1 MEGPVSLEQEKSD
14 ADNVL
19 FKKLRKLINLIDQLR
34 DCGVNEYIKL
44 PRICSLGTQSSG
56 KSSVLESIVGLDFLP
71 RGDGVVTRRPLELR
85 LCHINS
91 GQPWAIFEERKG
103 KKFTDFI
110 EVRKTIEALTDEVC
124 KTDKNIVDKP
134 IVLNVY
140 SQTCPDLTL
149 VDLPGVTRVPVGNQP
164 KNIEEITK
172 NMAIRYI
179 DDPLT
184 IILCVIAANSD
195 IATSDGLKLAKEID
209 TTGSRTL
216 GVLTKLDIMDA
227 GTDARKALLGE
238 EIPLKLGYVGVKN
251 RSKQD
256 LLDKIPMIL
265 AAKREKEFF
274 KSHPVYK
281 NMPQGY
287 LGTDL
292 LINKLTKIYFRII
305 RENLPR
311 IVKAINDR
319 VKTAEEELASLGQ
332 PMPTD
337 DAGKMSMLWNML
349 NEYCDI
355 FRNVLKGKYDNKRL
369 SFLKEEGG
377 FKIKILYKKL
387 LEEFTGDYKAT
398 AGYTDENIN
407 YALTIHEGDSIP
419 GFPSVDAF
427 IYLLRPQLEKLKD
440 PIEEC
445 FQNVF
450 QYLDF
455 LSGKILERTFTRFP
469 QAINDM
475 GDLISNYLIEERDKT
490 KYIVD
495 SVVDMEINYLFTN
508 DYDYLNNFTTFM
520 PKQAPQPRP
529 VYNNQQGQPGMGGQG
544 QPGQMPQ
551 NNMQGNNMGQGGMGP
566 GMGQMNQDI
575 RPQPPVDAKSI
586 FIKEIRNRIE
596 AYFKLIVRNLRDSI
610 PKIMG
615 NYLVKEIEDNMQIK
629 LYNKLYNAR
638 EMTDLLNEPESVAE
652 RRKELN
658 EMIKVMR
665 NAQKIIRR
673 DPDLMT
679 VMQIN
684 INDSDIITPSEQK
697 AKEEKAKPKT
707 DPFKNMNMKEP
718 AFKAPAPKPEPVQQP
733 AAPAQPKPAASQ
745 PAKKGYGNLFGNY
758 K

>member
-1 MEGPVSLEQEKSD
+1 MSKDTGDDDK
-14 ADNVL
+14 DNVL

-103 KKFTDFI
+103 VKFTDFVK
-110 EVRKTIEALTDEVC
+110 VRETIEALTDEVC
-124 KTDKNIVDKP
+124 KTNKNIIDKP

-149 VDLPGVTRVPVGNQP
+149 VDLPGVTRVPIGDQP
-164 KNIEEITK
+164 KNIEQITK
-172 NMAIRYI
+172 DMARRYVE
-179 DDPLT
+179 DPLT

-195 IATSDGLKLAKEID
+195 IATSDGLMLAKDID
-209 TTGSRTL
+209 VAGTRTL

-227 GTDARKALLGE
+227 GTDAKKVLMNE

-256 LLDKIPMIL
+256 LNNKISM
-265 AAKREKEFF
+265 AETQRKEREFF
-274 KSHPVYK
+274 KTHPVYK
-281 NMPQGY
+281 NLPAGH
-287 LGTDL
+287 LGTEV

-319 VKTAEEELASLGQ
+319 VKTAEEELQGLGQ

-337 DAGKMSMLWNML
+337 DAGKMSMLWNMI
-349 NEYCDI
+349 NEYCDV
-355 FRNVLKGKYDNKRL
+355 FRKVLQGKYNNKRVN
-369 SFLKEEGG
+369 FLEGEGG

-398 AGYTDENIN
+398 AGYNDENIN

-445 FQNVF
+445 FQEVF

-455 LSGKILERTFTRFP
+455 LSGKIMEKTFTRFP

-475 GDLISNYLIEERDKT
+475 TDLVSNYLMEERDKT
-490 KYIVD
+490 KYLID

-508 DYDYLNNFTTFM
+508 DYDYLNNFTTFI
-520 PKQAPQPRP
+520 PKQARQSQFM
-529 VYNNQQGQPGMGGQG
+529 NDNKGDGKG
-544 QPGQMPQ
+544 
-551 NNMQGNNMGQGGMGP
+551 GNN
-566 GMGQMNQDI
+566 NLNNEI
-575 RPQPPVDAKSI
+575 KPQPPIDEKNI
-586 FIKEIRNRIE
+586 FINEIRNRIE

-615 NYLVKEIEDNMQIK
+615 NYLVKEIEENMQLK

-638 EMTDLLNEPESVAE
+638 EMTDLLSEPESVAE

-658 EMIKVMR
+658 DMIKVMR
-665 NAQKIIRR
+665 NAQKILRR

-684 INDSDIITPSEQK
+684 ISDNDITSTQASK
-697 AKEEKAKPKT
+697 KKEEPKKIEKKDSKPVAEKPKAPPAKPS
-707 DPFKNMNMKEP
+707 
-718 AFKAPAPKPEPVQQP
+718 PAPEENK
-733 AAPAQPKPAASQ
+733 K
-745 PAKKGYGNLFGNY
+745 KKGYGNLFG
-758 K
+758 

>member
-1 MEGPVSLEQEKSD
+1 MSKDTKDSKPSEEDES
-14 ADNVL
+14 DNVL

-34 DCGVNEYIKL
+34 DVGVNEYIKL
-44 PRICSLGTQSSG
+44 PRICSLGTQSAG

-85 LCHINS
+85 LCHIS
-91 GQPWAIFEERKG
+91 TGEPWAVFEERKG
-103 KKFTDFI
+103 QKFTDFI
-110 EVRKTIEALTDEVC
+110 KVRETIEALTDEVC
-124 KTDKNIVDKP
+124 GKDKNILDKP

-149 VDLPGVTRVPVGNQP
+149 VDLPGVTRVPIAGQP

-172 NMAIRYI
+172 SMATRYI
-179 DDPLT
+179 EDPLT

-227 GTDARKALLGE
+227 GTDARKALMNE

-256 LLDKIPMIL
+256 LMNKLSMAETARKE
-265 AAKREKEFF
+265 REFF
-274 KSHPVYK
+274 KSHPAYK
-281 NMPQGY
+281 NLPAGH
-287 LGTDL
+287 LGTSV

-311 IVKAINDR
+311 IVKAINER
-319 VKTAEEELASLGQ
+319 LKTAEEELSGLGQ

-337 DAGKMSMLWNML
+337 DAGKMSLLWNMI

-355 FRNVLKGKYDNKRL
+355 FRNILQGKFTNKRL
-369 SFLKEEGG
+369 SFLDGEGG
-377 FKIKILYKKL
+377 FVIKKFYKNL
-387 LEEFTGDYKAT
+387 LKDFTGDYKAT
-398 AGYTDENIN
+398 TKYSDEDIDN
-407 YALTIHEGDSIP
+407 ALTIHEGDSIP

-440 PIEEC
+440 PIEDC
-445 FQNVF
+445 FQDTF
-450 QYLDF
+450 QYIDF
-455 LSGKILERTFTRFP
+455 LSGKILEKTFTRFP

-475 GDLISNYLIEERDKT
+475 TDLVTNYLLEEKEKT
-490 KYIVD
+490 KYIID
-495 SVVDMEINYLFTN
+495 SVVEMEINYLFTN
-508 DYDYLNNFTTFM
+508 DREYLDNFTSFL
-520 PKQAPQPRP
+520 PKQQQKQLQNKDNAPNKDKDKDNKDPK
-529 VYNNQQGQPGMGGQG
+529 NQE
-544 QPGQMPQ
+544 
-551 NNMQGNNMGQGGMGP
+551 NVNE
-566 GMGQMNQDI
+566 I
-575 RPQPPVDAKSI
+575 KLQPPVDAHKL

-596 AYFKLIVRNLRDSI
+596 AYFKLTVRNLRDMI
-610 PKIMG
+610 PKIIG
-615 NYLVKEIEDNMQIK
+615 NYLIKEIEENMQLK

-658 EMIKVMR
+658 DMIKVMK

-684 INDSDIITPSEQK
+684 INDGEFTGNKETK
-697 AKEEKAKPKT
+697 KKEEK
-707 DPFKNMNMKEP
+707 KE
-718 AFKAPAPKPEPVQQP
+718 E
-733 AAPAQPKPAASQ
+733 
-745 PAKKGYGNLFGNY
+745 KKGKKQAFGNLFG
-758 K
+758 

>member
-1 MEGPVSLEQEKSD
+1 MSKDTEDDK
-14 ADNVL
+14 DNVL

-85 LCHINS
+85 LCHIS
-91 GQPWAIFEERKG
+91 TGDPWAVFEERKG
-103 KKFTDFI
+103 TKFTDFVK
-110 EVRKTIEALTDEVC
+110 VRETIEALTDEVC
-124 KTDKNIVDKP
+124 GKDKNILDKP

-149 VDLPGVTRVPVGNQP
+149 VDLPGVTRVPIEGQP

-179 DDPLT
+179 EDPLT

-227 GTDARKALLGE
+227 GTDARKALMNE

-251 RSKQD
+251 RSKLD
-256 LLDKIPMIL
+256 LNNKISM
-265 AAKREKEFF
+265 AETARKEKEFF
-274 KSHPVYK
+274 KTHPVYK
-281 NMPQGY
+281 NLPAGH
-287 LGTDL
+287 LGTSV
-292 LINKLTKIYFRII
+292 LINKLTKIYFKII

-311 IVKAINDR
+311 IVKAINER
-319 VKTAEEELASLGQ
+319 LKTAEEELQSLGQ

-337 DAGKMSMLWNML
+337 DAGKMSLLWNMI

-355 FRNVLKGKYDNKRL
+355 FKNVLQGKYTNKRL
-369 SFLKEEGG
+369 SFLDGEGG

-387 LEEFTGDYKAT
+387 LEEFTGEYKAT

-445 FQNVF
+445 FQEVF
-450 QYLDF
+450 QYIDF
-455 LSGKILERTFTRFP
+455 LSGKILEKTFTRFP

-475 GDLISNYLIEERDKT
+475 TDLVTNYLAEERDKT
-490 KYIVD
+490 KYLID

-508 DYDYLNNFTTFM
+508 DYEYLNNFTTFL
-520 PKQAPQPRP
+520 PKQKRTNAP
-529 VYNNQQGQPGMGGQG
+529 N
-544 QPGQMPQ
+544 
-551 NNMQGNNMGQGGMGP
+551 NNMNTKPDGKNQGNNN
-566 GMGQMNQDI
+566 MNNEI
-575 RPQPPVDAKSI
+575 NPQPPVDAKNI
-586 FIKEIRNRIE
+586 FIKEIRSRIE

-615 NYLVKEIEDNMQIK
+615 NYLVKEIEENMQLK
-629 LYNKLYNAR
+629 LYNKLYNAK
-638 EMTDLLNEPESVAE
+638 EMTDLLSEPESVAE

-658 EMIKVMR
+658 DMIKVMR

-673 DPDLMT
+673 DPDLMN

-684 INDSDIITPSEQK
+684 INDSDITSP
-697 AKEEKAKPKT
+697 KETKEKE
-707 DPFKNMNMKEP
+707 KE
-718 AFKAPAPKPEPVQQP
+718 KDNKDTKEKKEKKEL
-733 AAPAQPKPAASQ
+733 PKPALLNKN
-745 PAKKGYGNLFGNY
+745 PKKGNLGNLFG
-758 K
+758 

>member
-1 MEGPVSLEQEKSD
+1 MEQDTKGD

-85 LCHINS
+85 LCHINT
-91 GQPWAIFEERKG
+91 GEPWAIFEERKG
-103 KKFTDFI
+103 KKFTDFV

-227 GTDARKALLGE
+227 GTDARKALMNE

-256 LLDKIPMIL
+256 LIDKIPMLI
-265 AAKREKEFF
+265 ASKREKEFF

-281 NMPQGY
+281 SMPQGY
-287 LGTDL
+287 LGTEL

-319 VKTAEEELASLGQ
+319 VKIAEEELSSLGQ

-520 PKQAPQPRP
+520 PKQQPR
-529 VYNNQQGQPGMGGQG
+529 VYNPPNQGMQGGMNNQGQPGQMGG

-551 NNMQGNNMGQGGMGP
+551 MQQE
-566 GMGQMNQDI
+566 I

-615 NYLVKEIEDNMQIK
+615 NYLVKEIEENMQIK

-658 EMIKVMR
+658 AMIKVMK

-684 INDSDIITPSEQK
+684 INDSDIVTPSEQK
-697 AKEEKAKPKT
+697 AKEEKEKQQKT
-707 DPFKNMNMKEP
+707 DPFKKMGSQEP
-718 AFKAPAPKPEPVQQP
+718 ALKTNPPKAAEPPKTTAPA
-733 AAPAQPKPAASQ
+733 ATTKPAD
-745 PAKKGYGNLFGNY
+745 KKGKGYGNLFGNFNS
-758 K
+758 

>member
-1 MEGPVSLEQEKSD
+1 MSKDTGDDDK
-14 ADNVL
+14 DNVL

-91 GQPWAIFEERKG
+91 GQPWAVFEERKG
-103 KKFTDFI
+103 VKFTDFVK
-110 EVRKTIEALTDEVC
+110 VRETIEALTDEVC
-124 KTDKNIVDKP
+124 KTNKNIIDKP

-149 VDLPGVTRVPVGNQP
+149 VDLPGVTRVPIGDQP
-164 KNIEEITK
+164 KNIEQITK
-172 NMAIRYI
+172 DMARRYVE
-179 DDPLT
+179 DPLT

-195 IATSDGLKLAKEID
+195 IATSDGLMLAKDID
-209 TTGSRTL
+209 VAGTRTL

-227 GTDARKALLGE
+227 GTDAKKVLMNE

-256 LLDKIPMIL
+256 LNNKISM
-265 AAKREKEFF
+265 AETQRKEREFF
-274 KSHPVYK
+274 KTHPVYK
-281 NMPQGY
+281 NLPAGH
-287 LGTDL
+287 LGTEV

-319 VKTAEEELASLGQ
+319 VKTAEEELQGLGQ

-337 DAGKMSMLWNML
+337 DAGKMSMLWNMI
-349 NEYCDI
+349 NEYCDV
-355 FRNVLKGKYDNKRL
+355 FRKVLQGKYNNKRVN
-369 SFLKEEGG
+369 FLEGEGG

-398 AGYTDENIN
+398 VGYSDENIN

-445 FQNVF
+445 FQEVF

-455 LSGKILERTFTRFP
+455 LSGKIMEKTFTRFP

-475 GDLISNYLIEERDKT
+475 TDLVSNYLMEERDKT
-490 KYIVD
+490 KYLID

-508 DYDYLNNFTTFM
+508 DYDYLNNFTTFI
-520 PKQAPQPRP
+520 PKQTRQSQ
-529 VYNNQQGQPGMGGQG
+529 VMNDNKGDGKG
-544 QPGQMPQ
+544 
-551 NNMQGNNMGQGGMGP
+551 GNN
-566 GMGQMNQDI
+566 NLNNEI
-575 RPQPPVDAKSI
+575 KPQPPIDAKNI
-586 FIKEIRNRIE
+586 FINEIRNRIE

-615 NYLVKEIEDNMQIK
+615 NYLVKEIEENMQLK

-638 EMTDLLNEPESVAE
+638 EMTDLLSEPESVAE

-658 EMIKVMR
+658 DMIKVMR
-665 NAQKIIRR
+665 NAQKILRR

-684 INDSDIITPSEQK
+684 ISDNDITNTQASK
-697 AKEEKAKPKT
+697 KKEEPKKIEKKDSKPAEKPKAPPAKPS
-707 DPFKNMNMKEP
+707 
-718 AFKAPAPKPEPVQQP
+718 PAPEGDK
-733 AAPAQPKPAASQ
+733 K
-745 PAKKGYGNLFGNY
+745 KKGYGNLFG
-758 K
+758 

>member
-1 MEGPVSLEQEKSD
+1 MSKDTAEDK
-14 ADNVL
+14 DNVL

-85 LCHINS
+85 LCHINH
-91 GQPWAIFEERKG
+91 GDPWAIFEERKG
-103 KKFTDFI
+103 VKFTDFVK
-110 EVRKTIEALTDEVC
+110 VRETIEALTDEVC
-124 KTDKNIVDKP
+124 KTNKNIIDKP

-149 VDLPGVTRVPVGNQP
+149 VDLPGVTRVPIGDQP

-172 NMAIRYI
+172 NMARRYV

-195 IATSDGLKLAKEID
+195 IATSDGLMLAKEID
-209 TTGSRTL
+209 VNGTRTL

-227 GTDARKALLGE
+227 GTDARKVLMNE

-256 LLDKIPMIL
+256 LNNKISM
-265 AAKREKEFF
+265 AETARKEKEFF
-274 KSHPVYK
+274 KSHPAYK
-281 NMPQGY
+281 NLPAGH
-287 LGTDL
+287 LGTDV

-311 IVKAINDR
+311 IVKAINER
-319 VKTAEEELASLGQ
+319 VKTAEEELAGLGQ

-337 DAGKMSMLWNML
+337 DAGKMSMLWNMI
-349 NEYCDI
+349 NEYCDV
-355 FRNVLKGKYDNKRL
+355 FRKVLQGKYNNKR
-369 SFLKEEGG
+369 SNFLEGEGG

-445 FQNVF
+445 FQEVF

-455 LSGKILERTFTRFP
+455 LSGKIMEKTFTRFP

-475 GDLISNYLIEERDKT
+475 TDLVSNYLVEERDKT
-490 KYIVD
+490 KYLID
-495 SVVDMEINYLFTN
+495 CVVDMEINYLFTN
-508 DYDYLNNFTTFM
+508 DYDYLNNFTTFI
-520 PKQAPQPRP
+520 PKQSRSS
-529 VYNNQQGQPGMGGQG
+529 QGSGLSNDKDGKG
-544 QPGQMPQ
+544 
-551 NNMQGNNMGQGGMGP
+551 GNNNSPTEMK
-566 GMGQMNQDI
+566 
-575 RPQPPVDAKSI
+575 PQPPLDVKNL

-615 NYLVKEIEDNMQIK
+615 NFLVKEIQENMQLK

-638 EMTDLLNEPESVAE
+638 EMTDLLSEPESIAE

-679 VMQIN
+679 VMEIN
-684 INDSDIITPSEQK
+684 ITDSDITNTQGSKKHE
-697 AKEEKAKPKT
+697 EEKKLEKKESKVSIKEKEKEKEKPK
-707 DPFKNMNMKEP
+707 
-718 AFKAPAPKPEPVQQP
+718 APVKPGPGGDN
-733 AAPAQPKPAASQ
+733 K
-745 PAKKGYGNLFGNY
+745 KKGFGNLFG
-758 K
+758 

>member
-1 MEGPVSLEQEKSD
+1 MSKDTGEDDK
-14 ADNVL
+14 DNVL

-91 GQPWAIFEERKG
+91 GQPWAVFEERKG
-103 KKFTDFI
+103 VKFTDFVK
-110 EVRKTIEALTDEVC
+110 VRETIEALTDEVC
-124 KTDKNIVDKP
+124 KTNKNIIDKP

-149 VDLPGVTRVPVGNQP
+149 VDLPGVTRVPIGDQP
-164 KNIEEITK
+164 KNIEQITK
-172 NMAIRYI
+172 DMARRYVE
-179 DDPLT
+179 DPLT

-195 IATSDGLKLAKEID
+195 IATSDGLMLAKDID
-209 TTGSRTL
+209 VAGTRTL

-227 GTDARKALLGE
+227 GTDAKKVLMNE

-256 LLDKIPMIL
+256 LNNKISM
-265 AAKREKEFF
+265 AETQRKEREFF
-274 KSHPVYK
+274 KTHPVYK
-281 NMPQGY
+281 NLPAGH
-287 LGTDL
+287 LGTEV

-319 VKTAEEELASLGQ
+319 VKTAEEELQGLGQ

-337 DAGKMSMLWNML
+337 DAGKMSMLWNMI
-349 NEYCDI
+349 NEYCDV
-355 FRNVLKGKYDNKRL
+355 FRKVLQGKYNNKRVN
-369 SFLKEEGG
+369 FLEGEGG

-398 AGYTDENIN
+398 AGYSDENIN

-445 FQNVF
+445 FQEVF

-455 LSGKILERTFTRFP
+455 LSGKIMEKTFTRFP

-475 GDLISNYLIEERDKT
+475 TDLVSNYLMEERDKT
-490 KYIVD
+490 KYLID

-508 DYDYLNNFTTFM
+508 DYDYLNNFTTFI
-520 PKQAPQPRP
+520 PKQTRQSQ
-529 VYNNQQGQPGMGGQG
+529 VMNDNKGDGKG
-544 QPGQMPQ
+544 
-551 NNMQGNNMGQGGMGP
+551 GNN
-566 GMGQMNQDI
+566 NLNNEI
-575 RPQPPVDAKSI
+575 KPQPPIDAKNI
-586 FIKEIRNRIE
+586 FINEIRNRIE

-615 NYLVKEIEDNMQIK
+615 NYLVKEIEENMQLK

-638 EMTDLLNEPESVAE
+638 EMTDLLSEPESVAE

-665 NAQKIIRR
+665 NAQKILRR

-684 INDSDIITPSEQK
+684 ISDNDITSTQASK
-697 AKEEKAKPKT
+697 KKEEPKKIEKKDSKPAEKPKAPPAKPS
-707 DPFKNMNMKEP
+707 
-718 AFKAPAPKPEPVQQP
+718 PAPEGDK
-733 AAPAQPKPAASQ
+733 K
-745 PAKKGYGNLFGNY
+745 KKGYGNLFG
-758 K
+758 

>member
-1 MEGPVSLEQEKSD
+1 MSKEV
-14 ADNVL
+14 ADDKDNIL

-91 GQPWAIFEERKG
+91 GEPWAIFEERKG
-103 KKFTDFI
+103 TKFTDFI
-110 EVRKTIEALTDEVC
+110 KVRETIEALTDEVC
-124 KTDKNIVDKP
+124 KKNKNIIDKP

-149 VDLPGVTRVPVGNQP
+149 VDLPGVTRVPIGDQP
-164 KNIEEITK
+164 KNIEQITK
-172 NMAIRYI
+172 DMARRYAE
-179 DDPLT
+179 DPLT

-195 IATSDGLKLAKEID
+195 IATSDGLMLAKEID
-209 TTGSRTL
+209 VTGTRTL
-216 GVLTKLDIMDA
+216 GVLTKLDIMDT
-227 GTDARKALLGE
+227 GTDARKALMNE

-256 LLDKIPMIL
+256 LNNKISM
-265 AAKREKEFF
+265 AETAKKEREFF
-274 KSHPVYK
+274 KSHPVYR
-281 NMPQGY
+281 NIPAGH
-287 LGTDL
+287 LGTDV

-305 RENLPR
+305 RENLPK
-311 IVKAINDR
+311 IIKAINER
-319 VKTAEEELASLGQ
+319 LKQAEEELQSLGQ

-337 DAGKMSMLWNML
+337 DAGKMSLLWNMI

-355 FRNVLKGKYDNKRL
+355 FKNVLQGKCNNKRL
-369 SFLKEEGG
+369 SFLDGEGG
-377 FKIKILYKKL
+377 YKIKILYKKL
-387 LEEFTGDYKAT
+387 LEEFTGEYKAT
-398 AGYTDENIN
+398 KGYTDENIN

-427 IYLLRPQLEKLKD
+427 IYLLRPQLEKLRD

-450 QYLDF
+450 QYIDF
-455 LSGKILERTFTRFP
+455 LSGKILEKTFTRFP

-475 GDLISNYLIEERDKT
+475 TDLVTNYLIEERDKT
-490 KYIVD
+490 KFLID

-508 DYDYLNNFTTFM
+508 DYEYLNNFTTFI
-520 PKQAPQPRP
+520 PKSQRQAINNAGN
-529 VYNNQQGQPGMGGQG
+529 NNQPG
-544 QPGQMPQ
+544 QPGQEAGL
-551 NNMQGNNMGQGGMGP
+551 NNNN
-566 GMGQMNQDI
+566 NEI
-575 RPQPPVDAKSI
+575 RPQPPIDAKNI

-596 AYFKLIVRNLRDSI
+596 AYFKLIVRNLRDSV

-615 NYLVKEIEDNMQIK
+615 NYLIKEIEENMQLK

-638 EMTDLLNEPESVAE
+638 EVTDLLNEPESVAE

-658 EMIKVMR
+658 DMIKVLR

-673 DPDLMT
+673 DPDLMA

-684 INDSDIITPSEQK
+684 INDNEITQQK
-697 AKEEKAKPKT
+697 DNKKEEPKKSVQKPPIFNAPEQQKTQAKPANDKKKT
-707 DPFKNMNMKEP
+707 F
-718 AFKAPAPKPEPVQQP
+718 
-733 AAPAQPKPAASQ
+733 
-745 PAKKGYGNLFGNY
+745 GNLFG

>member
-1 MEGPVSLEQEKSD
+1 MSKD
-14 ADNVL
+14 KADDRDNVL

-91 GQPWAIFEERKG
+91 GEPWAIFEERKG
-103 KKFTDFI
+103 IKFTDFI
-110 EVRKTIEALTDEVC
+110 KVREIIEALTDEVC
-124 KTDKNIVDKP
+124 KSNKNIIDKP
-134 IVLNVY
+134 IILNVY
-140 SQTCPDLTL
+140 SPTCPDLTL
-149 VDLPGVTRVPVGNQP
+149 VDLPGITRVPVGDQP
-164 KNIEEITK
+164 ENIEEITK

-184 IILCVIAANSD
+184 IILCVIAANCD
-195 IATSDGLKLAKEID
+195 IAISDGLKLAKEID
-209 TTGSRTL
+209 KSGSRTL
-216 GVLTKLDIMDA
+216 GVLTKLDIMDS
-227 GTDARKALLGE
+227 GTDARKALMNE
-238 EIPLKLGYVGVKN
+238 EIELKLGYVGVKN

-256 LLDKIPMIL
+256 LINKLSMAETSRK
-265 AAKREKEFF
+265 EKEFF

-281 NMPQGY
+281 NLPAGH
-287 LGTDL
+287 LGTDV

-305 RENLPR
+305 RENLPN
-311 IVKAINDR
+311 IIKAINER
-319 VKTAEEELASLGQ
+319 VKTAEEELQGLGQ

-337 DAGKMSMLWNML
+337 DAGKMSLLWNMI

-355 FRNVLKGKYDNKRL
+355 FKNVLQGKYNNKRL
-369 SFLKEEGG
+369 NFLEGEGG

-398 AGYTDENIN
+398 ARYSDENIN

-445 FQNVF
+445 FQEVF
-450 QYLDF
+450 QHIDF
-455 LSGKILERTFTRFP
+455 LSGKILEKVFTRFP
-469 QAINDM
+469 QAVNDIS
-475 GDLISNYLIEERDKT
+475 DLVSNYLIEERDKT
-490 KYIVD
+490 KYLLD

-508 DYDYLNNFTTFM
+508 DYDYLNNFTTFI
-520 PKQAPQPRP
+520 PKVNKDNKNSNNINNEINPQPKIAP
-529 VYNNQQGQPGMGGQG
+529 
-544 QPGQMPQ
+544 
-551 NNMQGNNMGQGGMGP
+551 
-566 GMGQMNQDI
+566 
-575 RPQPPVDAKSI
+575 KTI
-586 FIKEIRNRIE
+586 FINEIRNRIE

-610 PKIMG
+610 PKIIG
-615 NYLVKEIEDNMQIK
+615 NYLVKEIEENMQVK
-629 LYNKLYNAR
+629 LYNKLYNAK
-638 EMTDLLNEPESVAE
+638 ELTDLLNEPENVAE

-658 EMIKVMR
+658 DIIKVMK

-673 DPDLMT
+673 DPELMN

-684 INDSDIITPSEQK
+684 INDGDIINHSHDYKKSDESKKSTEK
-697 AKEEKAKPKT
+697 KESKLIQPVFKSNAGSDKT
-707 DPFKNMNMKEP
+707 KTI
-718 AFKAPAPKPEPVQQP
+718 V
-733 AAPAQPKPAASQ
+733 
-745 PAKKGYGNLFGNY
+745 NLFG
-758 K
+758 

>member
-1 MEGPVSLEQEKSD
+1 MSKDNSEDK
-14 ADNVL
+14 DNVL
-19 FKKLRKLINLIDQLR
+19 FRKLRKLINLIDQLR

-91 GQPWAIFEERKG
+91 GEPWAIFEERKG
-103 KKFTDFI
+103 TKFTDFVK
-110 EVRKTIEALTDEVC
+110 VRETIEALTDEVC
-124 KTDKNIVDKP
+124 KTNKNIIDKP

-149 VDLPGVTRVPVGNQP
+149 VDLPGVTRVPIGDQP

-172 NMAIRYI
+172 NMARRYV

-195 IATSDGLKLAKEID
+195 IATSDGLMLAKEID
-209 TTGSRTL
+209 TSGTRTL

-227 GTDARKALLGE
+227 GTDARKALMNE

-256 LLDKIPMIL
+256 LNNKISM
-265 AAKREKEFF
+265 AETARKEKEFF
-274 KSHPVYK
+274 KSHPAYK
-281 NMPQGY
+281 NLPAGH
-287 LGTDL
+287 LGTDV

-311 IVKAINDR
+311 IVKAINER
-319 VKTAEEELASLGQ
+319 LKTAEEELQSLGQ

-337 DAGKMSMLWNML
+337 DAGKMSLLWNMI
-349 NEYCDI
+349 NEYCDV
-355 FRNVLKGKYDNKRL
+355 FRKVLQGKYNNKRVN
-369 SFLKEEGG
+369 FLEGEGG

-398 AGYTDENIN
+398 AGYSDENIN

-445 FQNVF
+445 FQEVF

-455 LSGKILERTFTRFP
+455 LSGKIMEKTFTRFP

-475 GDLISNYLIEERDKT
+475 TDLVSNYLMEERDKT
-490 KYIVD
+490 KYLID
-495 SVVDMEINYLFTN
+495 SIVDMEINYLFTN
-508 DYDYLNNFTTFM
+508 DYDYLNNFTTFI
-520 PKQAPQPRP
+520 PKSNKPS
-529 VYNNQQGQPGMGGQG
+529 
-544 QPGQMPQ
+544 Q
-551 NNMQGNNMGQGGMGP
+551 NNMSGGNDGKNQGNNN
-566 GMGQMNQDI
+566 MNNDI
-575 RPQPPVDAKSI
+575 NPQPPIDAKNI

-596 AYFKLIVRNLRDSI
+596 AYFKLIVRNLRDSV

-615 NYLVKEIEDNMQIK
+615 NYLVKEIEENMQLK

-638 EMTDLLNEPESVAE
+638 EMTDLLSEPESVAE

-658 EMIKVMR
+658 DMIKVMR

-684 INDSDIITPSEQK
+684 INDSDITSP
-697 AKEEKAKPKT
+697 KETKEKEKDNKDT
-707 DPFKNMNMKEP
+707 KE
-718 AFKAPAPKPEPVQQP
+718 KKEKKEL
-733 AAPAQPKPAASQ
+733 PKPALLNKN
-745 PAKKGYGNLFGNY
+745 PKKGNLGNLFG
-758 K
+758 

>member
-1 MEGPVSLEQEKSD
+1 MSKDTEDDK
-14 ADNVL
+14 DNVL

-91 GQPWAIFEERKG
+91 GEPWAIFEERKG
-103 KKFTDFI
+103 TKFTDFVK
-110 EVRKTIEALTDEVC
+110 VRETIEALTDEVC
-124 KTDKNIVDKP
+124 KTNKNIIDKP

-149 VDLPGVTRVPVGNQP
+149 VDLPGVTRVPIGDQP

-172 NMAIRYI
+172 NMARRYV

-195 IATSDGLKLAKEID
+195 IATSDGLMLAKEID
-209 TTGSRTL
+209 TSGTRTL

-227 GTDARKALLGE
+227 GTDARKALMNE

-256 LLDKIPMIL
+256 LNNKISM
-265 AAKREKEFF
+265 AETARKEKEFF
-274 KSHPVYK
+274 KSHPAYK
-281 NMPQGY
+281 NLPAGH
-287 LGTDL
+287 LGTDV

-311 IVKAINDR
+311 IVKAINER
-319 VKTAEEELASLGQ
+319 LKTAEEELQSLGQ

-337 DAGKMSMLWNML
+337 DAGKMSLLWNMI
-349 NEYCDI
+349 NEYCDV
-355 FRNVLKGKYDNKRL
+355 FRKVLQGKYNNKRVN
-369 SFLKEEGG
+369 FLEGEGG

-398 AGYTDENIN
+398 AGYSDENIN

-445 FQNVF
+445 FQEVF

-455 LSGKILERTFTRFP
+455 LSGKIMEKTFTRFP

-475 GDLISNYLIEERDKT
+475 TDLVSNYLMEERDKT
-490 KYIVD
+490 KYLID
-495 SVVDMEINYLFTN
+495 SIVDMEINYLFTN
-508 DYDYLNNFTTFM
+508 DYDYLNNFTTFI
-520 PKQAPQPRP
+520 PKSNKPS
-529 VYNNQQGQPGMGGQG
+529 
-544 QPGQMPQ
+544 Q
-551 NNMQGNNMGQGGMGP
+551 NNMSGGNDGKNQGNNN
-566 GMGQMNQDI
+566 MNNDI
-575 RPQPPVDAKSI
+575 NPQPPIDAKNI

-596 AYFKLIVRNLRDSI
+596 AYFKLIVRNLRDSV

-615 NYLVKEIEDNMQIK
+615 NYLVKEIEENMQLK

-638 EMTDLLNEPESVAE
+638 EMTDLLSEPESVAE

-658 EMIKVMR
+658 DMIKVMR

-684 INDSDIITPSEQK
+684 INDSDITNTANTTETK
-697 AKEEKAKPKT
+697 KKEEPPKKITTTAEKKEVKPPAPEKPKV
-707 DPFKNMNMKEP
+707 DPKTKEQPDDKNK
-718 AFKAPAPKPEPVQQP
+718 K
-733 AAPAQPKPAASQ
+733 
-745 PAKKGYGNLFGNY
+745 KKGYGNLFG
-758 K
+758 

>member
-1 MEGPVSLEQEKSD
+1 MSKD
-14 ADNVL
+14 TADDKDNVL

-85 LCHINS
+85 LNHINS
-91 GQPWAIFEERKG
+91 GEPWAIFEERKG
-103 KKFTDFI
+103 TKFTDFI
-110 EVRKTIEALTDEVC
+110 KVRETIEALTDEVC
-124 KTDKNIVDKP
+124 KTNKNIVDKP

-149 VDLPGVTRVPVGNQP
+149 VDLPGVTRVPIGDQP
-164 KNIEEITK
+164 KNIEQITK
-172 NMAIRYI
+172 DMARRYAE
-179 DDPLT
+179 DPLT

-209 TTGSRTL
+209 VTGSRTL

-227 GTDARKALLGE
+227 GTDARKALLNE

-256 LLDKIPMIL
+256 LINKLSMAETSK
-265 AAKREKEFF
+265 KEREFF
-274 KSHPVYK
+274 KSHPVYR
-281 NMPQGY
+281 NLPAGH
-287 LGTDL
+287 LGTDV

-305 RENLPR
+305 RENLP
-311 IVKAINDR
+311 IIIKAINDR
-319 VKTAEEELASLGQ
+319 LKQAEEELQGLGQ

-337 DAGKMSMLWNML
+337 DAGKMSMLWNMI

-355 FRNVLKGKYDNKRL
+355 FRNVLQGKYTNKRL
-369 SFLKEEGG
+369 SFLDGEGG

-387 LEEFTGDYKAT
+387 LEEFTGEYKAT
-398 AGYTDENIN
+398 KGYTDENIN

-455 LSGKILERTFTRFP
+455 LSGKILEKTFTRFP
-469 QAINDM
+469 QAVNDLT
-475 GDLISNYLIEERDKT
+475 DLVTNYLIEERDKT
-490 KYIVD
+490 KYLID

-508 DYDYLNNFTTFM
+508 DYEYLNNFTTFI
-520 PKQAPQPRP
+520 PKSQRQA
-529 VYNNQQGQPGMGGQG
+529 NNNTGNNNNTGGAQGQNM
-544 QPGQMPQ
+544 
-551 NNMQGNNMGQGGMGP
+551 NNNNE
-566 GMGQMNQDI
+566 I
-575 RPQPPVDAKSI
+575 RPQPPIDAKNI

-615 NYLVKEIEDNMQIK
+615 NYLIKEIEENMQLK
-629 LYNKLYNAR
+629 LYNKLYEAR
-638 EMTDLLNEPESVAE
+638 DITDLLSEPESVAE

-658 EMIKVMR
+658 DMIKVMR

-684 INDSDIITPSEQK
+684 INDEDITTH
-697 AKEEKAKPKT
+697 AKKEDAK
-707 DPFKNMNMKEP
+707 KEP
-718 AFKAPAPKPEPVQQP
+718 PKA
-733 AAPAQPKPAASQ
+733 
-745 PAKKGYGNLFGNY
+745 AKADPTKTSKKNFGNLFGE
-758 K
+758 KK

>member
-1 MEGPVSLEQEKSD
+1 MSKESGND

-91 GQPWAIFEERKG
+91 GEPWAIFEERKG
-103 KKFTDFI
+103 TKFTDFI
-110 EVRKTIEALTDEVC
+110 KVRETIEALTDEVC

-149 VDLPGVTRVPVGNQP
+149 VDLPGVTRVPVGKQP
-164 KNIEEITK
+164 KNIEQITK
-172 NMAIRYI
+172 DMAKRYI
-179 DDPLT
+179 EDPLT

-209 TTGSRTL
+209 TSGSRTL

-227 GTDARKALLGE
+227 GTDAKKALMNE

-256 LLDKIPMIL
+256 LNNKISMEE
-265 AAKREKEFF
+265 ASRKEREFF
-274 KSHPVYK
+274 KSHQVYK
-281 NMPQGY
+281 NMPAGH
-287 LGTDL
+287 LGTDV

-311 IVKAINDR
+311 IIKAINDR
-319 VKTAEEELASLGQ
+319 VKTAEEELQSLGQ

-337 DAGKMSMLWNML
+337 DAGKMSLLWNMI

-355 FRNVLKGKYDNKRL
+355 FRTVLQGKYNNKRL
-369 SFLKEEGG
+369 SFLKGEGG

-398 AGYTDENIN
+398 AGYSDENIN
-407 YALTIHEGDSIP
+407 YALTIHEGESIP

-445 FQNVF
+445 FQEVF

-455 LSGKILERTFTRFP
+455 LSGKILEKTFTRFP
-469 QAINDM
+469 QAINDLT
-475 GDLISNYLIEERDKT
+475 DLVTNYLIEERDKT
-490 KYIVD
+490 KYLID

-508 DYDYLNNFTTFM
+508 DYDYLNNFTTFI
-520 PKQAPQPRP
+520 PKNQRP
-529 VYNNQQGQPGMGGQG
+529 MNNNPNQNQGPGNNNQM
-544 QPGQMPQ
+544 
-551 NNMQGNNMGQGGMGP
+551 NNE
-566 GMGQMNQDI
+566 I
-575 RPQPPVDAKSI
+575 RPQPPIDAKNI

-638 EMTDLLNEPESVAE
+638 EMTDLLSEPESIAE

-658 EMIKVMR
+658 DMIKVMK

-684 INDSDIITPSEQK
+684 INDSDITNHQQEVKTEKKEYKPKEAPKIEIKGEPNFKASEPK
-697 AKEEKAKPKT
+697 KESPKPANDTKPKT
-707 DPFKNMNMKEP
+707 TIG
-718 AFKAPAPKPEPVQQP
+718 
-733 AAPAQPKPAASQ
+733 
-745 PAKKGYGNLFGNY
+745 KKGGYGNLFG
-758 K
+758 

>member
-1 MEGPVSLEQEKSD
+1 MSKDTGDDDK
-14 ADNVL
+14 DNVL

-103 KKFTDFI
+103 VKFTDFI
-110 EVRKTIEALTDEVC
+110 KVRETIEALTDEVC
-124 KTDKNIVDKP
+124 KTNKNIIDKP

-149 VDLPGVTRVPVGNQP
+149 VDLPGVTRVPIGDQP
-164 KNIEEITK
+164 KNIEQITK
-172 NMAIRYI
+172 DMARRYVE
-179 DDPLT
+179 DPLT

-195 IATSDGLKLAKEID
+195 IATSDGLMLAKEID
-209 TTGSRTL
+209 VNGTRTL

-227 GTDARKALLGE
+227 GTDAKKVLMNE

-256 LLDKIPMIL
+256 LNNKISM
-265 AAKREKEFF
+265 AETQRKEREFF

-281 NMPQGY
+281 NLPAGH
-287 LGTDL
+287 LGTEV

-319 VKTAEEELASLGQ
+319 VKTAEEELQSLGQ

-337 DAGKMSMLWNML
+337 DAGKMSMLWNMI
-349 NEYCDI
+349 NEYCDV
-355 FRNVLKGKYDNKRL
+355 FRKVLQGKYNNKRVN
-369 SFLKEEGG
+369 FLEGEGG

-387 LEEFTGDYKAT
+387 LEEYTENYKAT

-445 FQNVF
+445 FQEVF

-455 LSGKILERTFTRFP
+455 LSGKIMEKTFTRFP

-475 GDLISNYLIEERDKT
+475 TDLVSNYLMEERDKT
-490 KYIVD
+490 KYLID

-508 DYDYLNNFTTFM
+508 DYDYLNNFTTFI
-520 PKQAPQPRP
+520 PKQKP
-529 VYNNQQGQPGMGGQG
+529 N
-544 QPGQMPQ
+544 
-551 NNMQGNNMGQGGMGP
+551 QGNTGGSNDGK
-566 GMGQMNQDI
+566 GGNNNIDNK
-575 RPQPPVDAKSI
+575 PQPPIDAKNI
-586 FIKEIRNRIE
+586 FINEIRNRIE

-615 NYLVKEIEDNMQIK
+615 NYLVKEIEENMQLK

-638 EMTDLLNEPESVAE
+638 ELTDLLSEPESVAE

-658 EMIKVMR
+658 DMIKVMR
-665 NAQKIIRR
+665 NAQKILRR

-684 INDSDIITPSEQK
+684 ISDSDITNTTANK
-697 AKEEKAKPKT
+697 KKEEQPKKIEKKESKPIVEKPK
-707 DPFKNMNMKEP
+707 P
-718 AFKAPAPKPEPVQQP
+718 PAPKPSP
-733 AAPAQPKPAASQ
+733 AADDKK
-745 PAKKGYGNLFGNY
+745 KKGYGNLFG
-758 K
+758 

>member
-1 MEGPVSLEQEKSD
+1 MSKDTGDDDK
-14 ADNVL
+14 DNVL

-91 GQPWAIFEERKG
+91 GQPWAVFEERKG
-103 KKFTDFI
+103 VKFTDFVK
-110 EVRKTIEALTDEVC
+110 VRETIEALTDEVC
-124 KTDKNIVDKP
+124 KTNKNIIDKP

-149 VDLPGVTRVPVGNQP
+149 VDLPGVTRVPIGDQP
-164 KNIEEITK
+164 KNIEQITK
-172 NMAIRYI
+172 DMARRYVE
-179 DDPLT
+179 DPLT

-195 IATSDGLKLAKEID
+195 IATSDGLMLAKDID
-209 TTGSRTL
+209 VAGTRTL

-227 GTDARKALLGE
+227 GTDAKKVLMNE

-256 LLDKIPMIL
+256 LNNKISM
-265 AAKREKEFF
+265 AETQRKEREFF
-274 KSHPVYK
+274 KTHPVYK
-281 NMPQGY
+281 NLPAGH
-287 LGTDL
+287 LGTEV

-319 VKTAEEELASLGQ
+319 VKTAEEELQGLGQ

-337 DAGKMSMLWNML
+337 DAGKMSMLWNMI
-349 NEYCDI
+349 NEYCDV
-355 FRNVLKGKYDNKRL
+355 FRKVLQGKYNNKRVN
-369 SFLKEEGG
+369 FLEGEGG

-398 AGYTDENIN
+398 AGYSDENIN

-445 FQNVF
+445 FQEVF

-455 LSGKILERTFTRFP
+455 LSGKIMEKTFTRFP

-475 GDLISNYLIEERDKT
+475 TDLVSNYLMEERDKT
-490 KYIVD
+490 KYLID

-508 DYDYLNNFTTFM
+508 DYDYLNNFTTFI
-520 PKQAPQPRP
+520 PKQTRQSQ
-529 VYNNQQGQPGMGGQG
+529 VMNDNKGDGKG
-544 QPGQMPQ
+544 
-551 NNMQGNNMGQGGMGP
+551 GNN
-566 GMGQMNQDI
+566 NLNNEI
-575 RPQPPVDAKSI
+575 KPQPPIDAKNI
-586 FIKEIRNRIE
+586 FINEIRNRIE

-615 NYLVKEIEDNMQIK
+615 NYLVKEIEENMQLK

-638 EMTDLLNEPESVAE
+638 EMTDLLSEPESVAE

-658 EMIKVMR
+658 DMIKVMR
-665 NAQKIIRR
+665 NAQKILRR

-684 INDSDIITPSEQK
+684 ISDNDITSTQASK
-697 AKEEKAKPKT
+697 KKEEPKKIEKKDSKPVAEKPKAPPAKPS
-707 DPFKNMNMKEP
+707 
-718 AFKAPAPKPEPVQQP
+718 PAPEENK
-733 AAPAQPKPAASQ
+733 K
-745 PAKKGYGNLFGNY
+745 KKGYGNLFG
-758 K
+758 

>member
-1 MEGPVSLEQEKSD
+1 MSKDTGDEK
-14 ADNVL
+14 DNVL

-91 GQPWAIFEERKG
+91 GEPWAVFEERKG
-103 KKFTDFI
+103 QKFTDFI
-110 EVRKTIEALTDEVC
+110 KVRETIEALTDEVC
-124 KTDKNIVDKP
+124 GKDKNILDKP

-149 VDLPGVTRVPVGNQP
+149 VDLPGVTRVPIAGQP
-164 KNIEEITK
+164 KNIEEVTK
-172 NMAIRYI
+172 AMCRRYAS
-179 DDPLT
+179 DPLT

-195 IATSDGLKLAKEID
+195 IATSDGLMLAKEID
-209 TTGSRTL
+209 TTGSRTI
-216 GVLTKLDIMDA
+216 GVLTKLDIMDH
-227 GTDARKALLGE
+227 GTDARKALLNE

-256 LLDKIPMIL
+256 LINKTTM
-265 AAKREKEFF
+265 AETQRKEKEFF
-274 KSHPVYK
+274 KSHPAYK
-281 NMPQGY
+281 NLPAGH
-287 LGTDL
+287 LGTEV
-292 LINKLTKIYFRII
+292 LINKLTKIYFKII
-305 RENLPR
+305 RENLPK
-311 IVKAINDR
+311 IVKAINER
-319 VKTAEEELASLGQ
+319 LKTAEEELSSLGQ

-337 DAGKMSMLWNML
+337 DAGKMSLLWNMI

-355 FRNVLKGKYDNKRL
+355 FRKVLQGKYNNKRIN
-369 SFLKEEGG
+369 FLEGEGG

-387 LEEFTGDYKAT
+387 LEDFTKDYKAT

-445 FQNVF
+445 FQEVF
-450 QYLDF
+450 QYIDF
-455 LSGKILERTFTRFP
+455 LSGKILEKTFTRFP

-475 GDLISNYLIEERDKT
+475 SDLVSNYLIEERDKT
-490 KYIVD
+490 KYLID

-508 DYDYLNNFTTFM
+508 DYDYLNNFTTFI
-520 PKQAPQPRP
+520 PKQSRP
-529 VYNNQQGQPGMGGQG
+529 VQGGNQGQNDGNNKQQGNMNNN
-544 QPGQMPQ
+544 
-551 NNMQGNNMGQGGMGP
+551 NNMNNE
-566 GMGQMNQDI
+566 I
-575 RPQPPVDAKSI
+575 KPQPPIDAKTI

-615 NYLVKEIEDNMQIK
+615 NYLVKEIEENMQLK

-638 EMTDLLNEPESVAE
+638 EMTDLLSEPESVAE

-658 EMIKVMR
+658 DMIKVMR
-665 NAQKIIRR
+665 NAQKILRR

-684 INDSDIITPSEQK
+684 ISDSDIAPQQKNNEDAKKPSEK
-697 AKEEKAKPKT
+697 KEVK
-707 DPFKNMNMKEP
+707 
-718 AFKAPAPKPEPVQQP
+718 P
-733 AAPAQPKPAASQ
+733 AAPEKPKENPKPPQ
-745 PAKKGYGNLFGNY
+745 PALKPNEKDGKKKTYGNLFG
-758 K
+758 

>member
-1 MEGPVSLEQEKSD
+1 MSKDKEGE
-14 ADNVL
+14 DNDNIL

-91 GQPWAIFEERKG
+91 GEPWAIFEERKG
-103 KKFTDFI
+103 QKFTDFI
-110 EVRKTIEALTDEVC
+110 KVRETIEALTDEIC
-124 KTDKNIVDKP
+124 NKNKNIIDKP

-149 VDLPGVTRVPVGNQP
+149 VDLPGVTRVPIGDQP
-164 KNIEEITK
+164 KNIEQITK
-172 NMAIRYI
+172 DMARRYAE
-179 DDPLT
+179 DPLT

-195 IATSDGLKLAKEID
+195 IATSDGLMLAKEID
-209 TTGSRTL
+209 TSGSRTI

-227 GTDARKALLGE
+227 GTDARRVLLNE

-256 LLDKIPMIL
+256 LINKLSMAETSRKE
-265 AAKREKEFF
+265 REFF
-274 KSHPVYK
+274 KSHPSYK
-281 NMPQGY
+281 NLPPGH
-287 LGTDL
+287 LGTDV
-292 LINKLTKIYFRII
+292 LINKLTKIYFKII

-311 IVKAINDR
+311 IIKAINER
-319 VKTAEEELASLGQ
+319 VKTAEEELQGLGQ

-337 DAGKMSMLWNML
+337 DAGKMSLLWNMI

-355 FRNVLKGKYDNKRL
+355 FRNVLQGKYTNKRL
-369 SFLKEEGG
+369 AFLEGEGG
-377 FKIKILYKKL
+377 FKIKLLYKKL
-387 LEEFTGDYKAT
+387 LDNFTGDYKAT
-398 AGYTDENIN
+398 AGYSDKDID

-427 IYLLRPQLEKLKD
+427 IYLLKPQLEKLKE

-450 QYLDF
+450 QYLDL
-455 LSGKILERTFTRFP
+455 LSGKILEKTFTRFP
-469 QAINDM
+469 QAINDLT
-475 GDLISNYLIEERDKT
+475 DLVTNYLNEEKDKT
-490 KYIVD
+490 KYLVD

-508 DYDYLNNFTTFM
+508 DYEYLNNFTTFI
-520 PKQAPQPRP
+520 PKHQRLQM
-529 VYNNQQGQPGMGGQG
+529 NQ
-544 QPGQMPQ
+544 
-551 NNMQGNNMGQGGMGP
+551 NNNMGNQGTSAGGGAGVGAP
-566 GMGQMNQDI
+566 NNNQ
-575 RPQPPVDAKSI
+575 PLPPIDGKMI
-586 FIKEIRNRIE
+586 FIKEIRSRIE

-615 NYLVKEIEDNMQIK
+615 NYLVKEIEDNMQLK

-638 EMTDLLNEPESVAE
+638 EMTDLLSEPESVAE

-658 EMIKVMR
+658 DLIKVMK

-673 DPDLMT
+673 DPDLMS

-684 INDSDIITPSEQK
+684 INDDDITNAK
-697 AKEEKAKPKT
+697 DTKGKKDVKKEELKKDTSKTNMAKT
-707 DPFKNMNMKEP
+707 EP
-718 AFKAPAPKPEPVQQP
+718 
-733 AAPAQPKPAASQ
+733 PKPALQSKNSS
-745 PAKKGYGNLFGNY
+745 KKTGYGNLFG
-758 K
+758 

>member
-1 MEGPVSLEQEKSD
+1 MSKDTGDDDK
-14 ADNVL
+14 DNVL

-91 GQPWAIFEERKG
+91 GQPWAVFEERKG
-103 KKFTDFI
+103 VKFTDFVK
-110 EVRKTIEALTDEVC
+110 VRETIEALTDEVC
-124 KTDKNIVDKP
+124 KTNKNIIDKP

-149 VDLPGVTRVPVGNQP
+149 VDLPGVTRVPIGDQP
-164 KNIEEITK
+164 KNIEQITK
-172 NMAIRYI
+172 DMARRYVE
-179 DDPLT
+179 DPLT

-195 IATSDGLKLAKEID
+195 IATSDGLMLAKDID
-209 TTGSRTL
+209 VAGTRTL

-227 GTDARKALLGE
+227 GTDAKKVLMNE

-256 LLDKIPMIL
+256 LNNKISM
-265 AAKREKEFF
+265 AETQRKEREFF
-274 KSHPVYK
+274 KTHPVYK
-281 NMPQGY
+281 NLPAGH
-287 LGTDL
+287 LGTEV

-319 VKTAEEELASLGQ
+319 VKTAEEELQGLGQ

-337 DAGKMSMLWNML
+337 DAGKMSMLWNMI
-349 NEYCDI
+349 NEYCDV
-355 FRNVLKGKYDNKRL
+355 FRKVLQGKYNNKRVN
-369 SFLKEEGG
+369 FLEGEGG

-398 AGYTDENIN
+398 AGYNDENIN

-445 FQNVF
+445 FQEVF

-455 LSGKILERTFTRFP
+455 LSGKIMEKTFTRFP

-475 GDLISNYLIEERDKT
+475 TDLVSNYLMEERDKT
-490 KYIVD
+490 KYLID

-508 DYDYLNNFTTFM
+508 DYDYLNNFTTFI
-520 PKQAPQPRP
+520 PKQTRQSQ
-529 VYNNQQGQPGMGGQG
+529 VMNDNKGDGKG
-544 QPGQMPQ
+544 
-551 NNMQGNNMGQGGMGP
+551 GNN
-566 GMGQMNQDI
+566 NLNNEI
-575 RPQPPVDAKSI
+575 KPQPPIDAKNI
-586 FIKEIRNRIE
+586 FINEIRNRIE

-615 NYLVKEIEDNMQIK
+615 NYLVKEIEENMQLK

-638 EMTDLLNEPESVAE
+638 EMTDLLSEPESVAE

-665 NAQKIIRR
+665 NAQKILRR

-684 INDSDIITPSEQK
+684 ISDNDITNTQASK
-697 AKEEKAKPKT
+697 KKEEPKKTEKKDSKPAEKPKAPPAKPS
-707 DPFKNMNMKEP
+707 
-718 AFKAPAPKPEPVQQP
+718 PAPEGDK
-733 AAPAQPKPAASQ
+733 K
-745 PAKKGYGNLFGNY
+745 KKGYGNLFG
-758 K
+758 

>member
-1 MEGPVSLEQEKSD
+1 MSKDTAEDK
-14 ADNVL
+14 DNVL

-85 LCHINS
+85 LNHINS
-91 GQPWAIFEERKG
+91 GEPWAIFEERKG
-103 KKFTDFI
+103 TKFTDFI
-110 EVRKTIEALTDEVC
+110 KVRETIEALTDEIC
-124 KTDKNIVDKP
+124 KTNKNIVDKP

-149 VDLPGVTRVPVGNQP
+149 VDLPGVTRVPIGDQP
-164 KNIEEITK
+164 KNIEQITK
-172 NMAIRYI
+172 DMARRYAE
-179 DDPLT
+179 DPLT

-195 IATSDGLKLAKEID
+195 IATSDGLMLAKEID
-209 TTGSRTL
+209 VTGSRTL

-227 GTDARKALLGE
+227 GTDARRALLNE

-256 LLDKIPMIL
+256 LINKLSMAETSK
-265 AAKREKEFF
+265 KEREFF

-281 NMPQGY
+281 NIPAGH
-287 LGTDL
+287 LGTDV

-311 IVKAINDR
+311 IIKAINDR
-319 VKTAEEELASLGQ
+319 VKTAEEELQSLGQ

-337 DAGKMSMLWNML
+337 DAGKMSMLWNMI

-355 FRNVLKGKYDNKRL
+355 FRNVLQGKYNNKRL
-369 SFLKEEGG
+369 SFLDGEGG

-387 LEEFTGDYKAT
+387 LENFTGDYKAT
-398 AGYTDENIN
+398 KGYTDENIN

-427 IYLLRPQLEKLKD
+427 IYLLRPQLEKLRD

-445 FQNVF
+445 FQSVF

-455 LSGKILERTFTRFP
+455 LSGKILEKTFTRFP

-475 GDLISNYLIEERDKT
+475 TDLVTNYLIEERDKT
-490 KYIVD
+490 KYLID

-508 DYDYLNNFTTFM
+508 DYEYLNNFTTFI
-520 PKQAPQPRP
+520 PKSQRP
-529 VYNNQQGQPGMGGQG
+529 VNTNNNQPGQQGQGGQG
-544 QPGQMPQ
+544 A
-551 NNMQGNNMGQGGMGP
+551 GNN
-566 GMGQMNQDI
+566 NNEI
-575 RPQPPVDAKSI
+575 RPQPPIDAKSI

-615 NYLVKEIEDNMQIK
+615 NYLIKEIEENMQLK

-638 EMTDLLNEPESVAE
+638 EMTDLLSEPESVAE

-658 EMIKVMR
+658 DMIKVMR

-684 INDSDIITPSEQK
+684 INDEDITTHAK
-697 AKEEKAKPKT
+697 KEEPK
-707 DPFKNMNMKEP
+707 KE
-718 AFKAPAPKPEPVQQP
+718 ASKPAPVKAEP
-733 AAPAQPKPAASQ
+733 PKPALAGNKE
-745 PAKKGYGNLFGNY
+745 KKKGGYGNLFG
-758 K
+758 

>member
-1 MEGPVSLEQEKSD
+1 MSKDTGE
-14 ADNVL
+14 DNDNIL

-91 GQPWAIFEERKG
+91 GEPWAIFEERKG
-103 KKFTDFI
+103 QKFTDFI
-110 EVRKTIEALTDEVC
+110 KVRETIEALTDEIC
-124 KTDKNIVDKP
+124 NKNKNIIDKP

-149 VDLPGVTRVPVGNQP
+149 VDLPGVTRVPIGDQP
-164 KNIEEITK
+164 KNIEQITK
-172 NMAIRYI
+172 DMARRYAE
-179 DDPLT
+179 DPLT

-195 IATSDGLKLAKEID
+195 IATSDGLMLAKEID
-209 TTGSRTL
+209 TSGSRTI
-216 GVLTKLDIMDA
+216 GVLNKLDIMDA
-227 GTDARKALLGE
+227 GTDARRVLLNE

-256 LLDKIPMIL
+256 LINKLSMAETSRKE
-265 AAKREKEFF
+265 REFF
-274 KSHPVYK
+274 KSHPSYK
-281 NMPQGY
+281 NLPPGH
-287 LGTDL
+287 LGTDV
-292 LINKLTKIYFRII
+292 LINKLTKIYFKII

-311 IVKAINDR
+311 IIKAINER
-319 VKTAEEELASLGQ
+319 VKTAEEELQGLGQ

-337 DAGKMSMLWNML
+337 DAGKMSLLWNMI

-355 FRNVLKGKYDNKRL
+355 FRNVLQGKYTNKRL
-369 SFLKEEGG
+369 AFLEGEGG
-377 FKIKILYKKL
+377 FKIKLLYKKL
-387 LEEFTGDYKAT
+387 LDNFTGDYKAT
-398 AGYTDENIN
+398 AGYSDKDID

-427 IYLLRPQLEKLKD
+427 IYLLKPQLEKLKE

-450 QYLDF
+450 QYLDL
-455 LSGKILERTFTRFP
+455 LSGKILEKTFTRFP
-469 QAINDM
+469 QAINDLT
-475 GDLISNYLIEERDKT
+475 DLVTNYLNEEKDKT
-490 KYIVD
+490 KYLVD

-508 DYDYLNNFTTFM
+508 DYEYLNNFTTFI
-520 PKQAPQPRP
+520 PKHQRLQM
-529 VYNNQQGQPGMGGQG
+529 NQ
-544 QPGQMPQ
+544 
-551 NNMQGNNMGQGGMGP
+551 NNNMGNQGTSAGGGAGVGAP
-566 GMGQMNQDI
+566 NNNQ
-575 RPQPPVDAKSI
+575 PLPPIDGKMI
-586 FIKEIRNRIE
+586 FIKEIRSRIE

-615 NYLVKEIEDNMQIK
+615 NYLVKEIEDNMQLK

-638 EMTDLLNEPESVAE
+638 EMTDLLSEPESVAE

-658 EMIKVMR
+658 DLIKVMK

-673 DPDLMT
+673 DPDLMS

-684 INDSDIITPSEQK
+684 INDDDITNAK
-697 AKEEKAKPKT
+697 DTKGKKDVKKEELKKDTSKTNMAKT
-707 DPFKNMNMKEP
+707 EP
-718 AFKAPAPKPEPVQQP
+718 
-733 AAPAQPKPAASQ
+733 PKPALQSKNSS
-745 PAKKGYGNLFGNY
+745 KKTGYGNLFG
-758 K
+758 

>member
-1 MEGPVSLEQEKSD
+1 MSKDTGEDDK
-14 ADNVL
+14 DNVL

-91 GQPWAIFEERKG
+91 GQPWAVFEERKG
-103 KKFTDFI
+103 VKFTDFVK
-110 EVRKTIEALTDEVC
+110 VRETIEALTDEVC
-124 KTDKNIVDKP
+124 KTNKNIIDKP

-149 VDLPGVTRVPVGNQP
+149 VDLPGVTRVPIGDQP
-164 KNIEEITK
+164 KNIEQITK
-172 NMAIRYI
+172 DMARRYVE
-179 DDPLT
+179 DPLT

-195 IATSDGLKLAKEID
+195 IATSDGLMLAKDID
-209 TTGSRTL
+209 VAGTRTL

-227 GTDARKALLGE
+227 GTDAKKVLMNE

-256 LLDKIPMIL
+256 LNNKISM
-265 AAKREKEFF
+265 AETQRKEREFF
-274 KSHPVYK
+274 KTHPVYK
-281 NMPQGY
+281 NLPAGH
-287 LGTDL
+287 LGTEV

-319 VKTAEEELASLGQ
+319 VKTAEEELQGLGQ

-337 DAGKMSMLWNML
+337 DAGKMSMLWNMI
-349 NEYCDI
+349 NEYCDV
-355 FRNVLKGKYDNKRL
+355 FRKVLQGKYNNKRVN
-369 SFLKEEGG
+369 FLEGEGG

-398 AGYTDENIN
+398 VGYSDENIN

-445 FQNVF
+445 FQEVF

-455 LSGKILERTFTRFP
+455 LSGKIMEKTFTRFP

-475 GDLISNYLIEERDKT
+475 TDLVSNYLMEERDKT
-490 KYIVD
+490 KYLID

-508 DYDYLNNFTTFM
+508 DYDYLNNFTTFI
-520 PKQAPQPRP
+520 PKQARQSQ
-529 VYNNQQGQPGMGGQG
+529 VMNDNKGDGKG
-544 QPGQMPQ
+544 
-551 NNMQGNNMGQGGMGP
+551 GNN
-566 GMGQMNQDI
+566 NLNNEI
-575 RPQPPVDAKSI
+575 KPQPPIDAKNI
-586 FIKEIRNRIE
+586 FINEIRNRIE

-615 NYLVKEIEDNMQIK
+615 NYLVKEIEENMQLK

-638 EMTDLLNEPESVAE
+638 EMTDLLSEPESVAE

-665 NAQKIIRR
+665 NAQKILRR

-684 INDSDIITPSEQK
+684 ISDNDITNTQASK
-697 AKEEKAKPKT
+697 KKEEPKKIEKKDSKPAEKPKAPPAKPS
-707 DPFKNMNMKEP
+707 
-718 AFKAPAPKPEPVQQP
+718 PAPEGDK
-733 AAPAQPKPAASQ
+733 K
-745 PAKKGYGNLFGNY
+745 KKGYGNLFG
-758 K
+758 

>member
-1 MEGPVSLEQEKSD
+1 MSKDTGDDDK
-14 ADNVL
+14 DNVL

-103 KKFTDFI
+103 VKFTDFI
-110 EVRKTIEALTDEVC
+110 KVRETIEALTDEVC
-124 KTDKNIVDKP
+124 KTNKNIIDKP

-149 VDLPGVTRVPVGNQP
+149 VDLPGVTRVPIGDQP
-164 KNIEEITK
+164 KNIEQITK
-172 NMAIRYI
+172 DMARRYVE
-179 DDPLT
+179 DPLT

-195 IATSDGLKLAKEID
+195 IATSDGLMLAKEID
-209 TTGSRTL
+209 VTGTRTL

-227 GTDARKALLGE
+227 GTDAKKVLMNE

-256 LLDKIPMIL
+256 LNNKISM
-265 AAKREKEFF
+265 AETQRKEREFF

-281 NMPQGY
+281 NLPAGH
-287 LGTDL
+287 LGTEV

-319 VKTAEEELASLGQ
+319 VKTAEEELQSLGQ

-337 DAGKMSMLWNML
+337 DAGKMSMLWNMI
-349 NEYCDI
+349 NEYCDV
-355 FRNVLKGKYDNKRL
+355 FRKVLQGKYNNKRVN
-369 SFLKEEGG
+369 FLEGEGG

-387 LEEFTGDYKAT
+387 LEEYTENYKAT

-445 FQNVF
+445 FQEVF

-455 LSGKILERTFTRFP
+455 LSGKIMEKTFTRFP
-469 QAINDM
+469 QAVNDM
-475 GDLISNYLIEERDKT
+475 TDLVSNYLMEERDKT
-490 KYIVD
+490 KYLID

-508 DYDYLNNFTTFM
+508 DYDYLNNFTTFI
-520 PKQAPQPRP
+520 PKQKP
-529 VYNNQQGQPGMGGQG
+529 N
-544 QPGQMPQ
+544 
-551 NNMQGNNMGQGGMGP
+551 QGNSSNDGKGG
-566 GMGQMNQDI
+566 NNNIDNK
-575 RPQPPVDAKSI
+575 PQPPIDAKNI
-586 FIKEIRNRIE
+586 FINEIRNRIE

-615 NYLVKEIEDNMQIK
+615 NYLVKEIEENMQLK

-638 EMTDLLNEPESVAE
+638 ELTDLLSEPESVAE

-658 EMIKVMR
+658 DMIKVMR
-665 NAQKIIRR
+665 NAQKILRR

-684 INDSDIITPSEQK
+684 ISDSDITNTTANK
-697 AKEEKAKPKT
+697 KKEEQPKKIEKKESKPVVEKPKV
-707 DPFKNMNMKEP
+707 PP
-718 AFKAPAPKPEPVQQP
+718 PKPGP
-733 AAPAQPKPAASQ
+733 AADDKK
-745 PAKKGYGNLFGNY
+745 KKGYGNLFG
-758 K
+758 

>member
-1 MEGPVSLEQEKSD
+1 MSEEVEDEK
-14 ADNVL
+14 DNIL

-91 GQPWAIFEERKG
+91 GEPWAVFEERKG
-103 KKFTDFI
+103 KKFTDFVK
-110 EVRKTIEALTDEVC
+110 VRETIEALTDEVC
-124 KTDKNIVDKP
+124 GKDKNILDKP

-149 VDLPGVTRVPVGNQP
+149 VDLPGVTRVPIEGQP
-164 KNIEEITK
+164 HNIEEITK

-179 DDPLT
+179 EDPLT

-227 GTDARKALLGE
+227 GTDAKKALMNE

-251 RSKQD
+251 RSKLD
-256 LLDKIPMIL
+256 LNNKISM
-265 AAKREKEFF
+265 AETARKEKEFF
-274 KSHPVYK
+274 KTHPVYK
-281 NMPQGY
+281 NLPAGH
-287 LGTDL
+287 LGTSV
-292 LINKLTKIYFRII
+292 LINKLTKIYFKII

-319 VKTAEEELASLGQ
+319 VKTAEEELAELGQ

-337 DAGKMSMLWNML
+337 DAGKMSLLWNMI

-355 FRNVLKGKYDNKRL
+355 FRKVLQGKFNNNRL
-369 SFLKEEGG
+369 NFLEGEGG

-387 LEEFTGDYKAT
+387 LEEFSGNYKAT
-398 AGYTDENIN
+398 AGYKDEDIN

-427 IYLLRPQLEKLKD
+427 IYLLRPQLEKLRD

-445 FQNVF
+445 FTEVF
-450 QYLDF
+450 QYIDF
-455 LSGKILERTFTRFP
+455 LSGKILEKTFTRFP

-475 GDLISNYLIEERDKT
+475 TDLVSNYLNEERDKA
-490 KYIVD
+490 KYLID
-495 SVVDMEINYLFTN
+495 SIVDMEINYLFTN
-508 DYDYLNNFTTFM
+508 DYDYLNNFTTFI
-520 PKQAPQPRP
+520 PKNQ
-529 VYNNQQGQPGMGGQG
+529 NNQNLNHNKMNSSNNINNNSNNNNINNQNDIY
-544 QPGQMPQ
+544 PQ
-551 NNMQGNNMGQGGMGP
+551 KP
-566 GMGQMNQDI
+566 F
-575 RPQPPVDAKSI
+575 DAKTI
-586 FIKEIRNRIE
+586 FITEIRNRIE

-610 PKIMG
+610 PKVMG
-615 NYLVKEIEDNMQIK
+615 NFLVKEIEENMQLK

-638 EMTDLLNEPESVAE
+638 EMTDLLSEPESIAE

-658 EMIKVMR
+658 DMIKVMR
-665 NAQKIIRR
+665 NAQKILRR

-684 INDSDIITPSEQK
+684 INDSDIINTGKSETHKEKEKEKKKETKEKNEIKKEHK
-697 AKEEKAKPKT
+697 AKSEAIKPS
-707 DPFKNMNMKEP
+707 P
-718 AFKAPAPKPEPVQQP
+718 AL
-733 AAPAQPKPAASQ
+733 
-745 PAKKGYGNLFGNY
+745 KKDSSKGKYTNLFG
-758 K
+758 

>member
-1 MEGPVSLEQEKSD
+1 MSKDNSEDK
-14 ADNVL
+14 DNVL
-19 FKKLRKLINLIDQLR
+19 FRKLRKLINLIDQLR

-91 GQPWAIFEERKG
+91 GEPWAIFEERKG
-103 KKFTDFI
+103 TKFTDFVK
-110 EVRKTIEALTDEVC
+110 VRETIEALTDEVC
-124 KTDKNIVDKP
+124 KTNKNIIDKP

-149 VDLPGVTRVPVGNQP
+149 VDLPGVTRVPIGDQP

-172 NMAIRYI
+172 NMARRYV

-195 IATSDGLKLAKEID
+195 IATSDGLMLAKEID
-209 TTGSRTL
+209 TSGTRTL

-227 GTDARKALLGE
+227 GTDARKALMNE

-256 LLDKIPMIL
+256 LNNKISM
-265 AAKREKEFF
+265 AETARKEKEFF
-274 KSHPVYK
+274 KSHPAYK
-281 NMPQGY
+281 NLPAGH
-287 LGTDL
+287 LGTDV

-311 IVKAINDR
+311 IVKAINER
-319 VKTAEEELASLGQ
+319 LKTAEEELQSLGQ

-337 DAGKMSMLWNML
+337 DAGKMSLLWNMI
-349 NEYCDI
+349 NEYCDV
-355 FRNVLKGKYDNKRL
+355 FRKVLQGKYNNKRVN
-369 SFLKEEGG
+369 FLEGEGG

-398 AGYTDENIN
+398 AGYSDENIN

-445 FQNVF
+445 FQEVF

-455 LSGKILERTFTRFP
+455 LSGKIMEKTFTRFP

-475 GDLISNYLIEERDKT
+475 TDLVSNYLMEERDKT
-490 KYIVD
+490 KYLID
-495 SVVDMEINYLFTN
+495 SIVDMEINYLFTN
-508 DYDYLNNFTTFM
+508 DYDYLNNFTTFI
-520 PKQAPQPRP
+520 PKSNKPS
-529 VYNNQQGQPGMGGQG
+529 
-544 QPGQMPQ
+544 Q
-551 NNMQGNNMGQGGMGP
+551 NNMSGGNDGKNQGNNN
-566 GMGQMNQDI
+566 MNNDI
-575 RPQPPVDAKSI
+575 NPQPPIDAKNI

-596 AYFKLIVRNLRDSI
+596 AYFKLIVRNLRDSV

-615 NYLVKEIEDNMQIK
+615 NYLVKEIEENMQLK

-638 EMTDLLNEPESVAE
+638 EMTDLLSEPESVAE

-658 EMIKVMR
+658 DMIKVMR

-684 INDSDIITPSEQK
+684 INDSDITNTANTTETK
-697 AKEEKAKPKT
+697 KKEEPQKKTTTTADKKDVKPPAPEKPKV
-707 DPFKNMNMKEP
+707 E
-718 AFKAPAPKPEPVQQP
+718 PKPKEQP
-733 AAPAQPKPAASQ
+733 AEKDKK
-745 PAKKGYGNLFGNY
+745 KKGYGNLFG
-758 K
+758 